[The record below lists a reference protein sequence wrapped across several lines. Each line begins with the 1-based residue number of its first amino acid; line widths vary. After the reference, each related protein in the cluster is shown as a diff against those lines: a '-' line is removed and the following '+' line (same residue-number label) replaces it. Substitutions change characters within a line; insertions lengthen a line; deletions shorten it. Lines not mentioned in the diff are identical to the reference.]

1 MKKSKKELFLDFYRN
16 MVTIR
21 NFELKVG
28 KLFAAGRIPGFVH
41 LYLGEEAIAVGVCA
55 NLKLRDFI
63 TSTHRGHGH
72 LISKGGDIK
81 LMMAE
86 LFGKKTGYCKGKGG
100 SMHIADFSLGILGAN
115 GIVGA
120 SIPIATG
127 AGLAC
132 KFKEEKGVS
141 ICFFGDGAAAR
152 GTFHENVNLASL
164 WKLPVIY
171 ICENNRYAV
180 SCCIDN
186 GIAGKDIAIRAK
198 SYGIPGFTIDGNDVE
213 EVYKISKEA
222 VLRARNGDG
231 PSLIVADTWRHH
243 GHFEGELDNY
253 RDQKEQ
259 QKWLAKDPVIKFREK
274 LIKENDIDKE
284 TLNLIEDEV
293 KENIE
298 KAIEF
303 AENSSVPSEEELFE
317 DLFV

>member
-1 MKKSKKELFLDFYRN
+1 MEKNKKDLFLDFYRN

-28 KLFAAGRIPGFVH
+28 ELFAAGRIPGFVH

-55 NLKLRDFI
+55 NLDSRDFI

-152 GTFHENVNLASL
+152 GTFHESVNLASL
-164 WKLPVIY
+164 WKLPVVY

-180 SCCIDN
+180 SCCVDN

-198 SYGIPGFTIDGNDVE
+198 SYAIPGFTVDGNDVE

-231 PSLIVADTWRHH
+231 PSLIVADTWRHR

-253 RDQKEQ
+253 RDQKER
-259 QKWLAKDPVIKFREK
+259 QKWLAKDPIIKFTEK
-274 LIKENDIDKE
+274 LIKENDIDEK

-303 AENSSVPSEEELFE
+303 AENSPVTSEEELFE

>member
-1 MKKSKKELFLDFYRN
+1 MEKNKKDLFSDFYRN

-21 NFELKVG
+21 NFELEVG

-41 LYLGEEAIAVGVCA
+41 LYLGQEAIAVGVCA
-55 NLKLRDFI
+55 NLNSRDFI

-132 KFKEEKGVS
+132 KFKGEKGVS

-152 GTFHENVNLASL
+152 GTFHESVNLASL
-164 WKLPVIY
+164 WKLPVVY

-180 SCCIDN
+180 SCCVDN

-198 SYGIPGFTIDGNDVE
+198 SYAIPGFTVDGNDVE

-231 PSLIVADTWRHH
+231 PSLIVADTWRHR

-253 RDQKEQ
+253 RDQKER
-259 QKWLAKDPVIKFREK
+259 QKWLAKDPIIKFTEK
-274 LIKENDIDKE
+274 LIKENDIDEK

-303 AENSSVPSEEELFE
+303 AENSPVTSEEELFE

>member
-1 MKKSKKELFLDFYRN
+1 MEKSKKDLFLDFYRN

-28 KLFAAGRIPGFVH
+28 ELFAAGRIPGFVH
-41 LYLGEEAIAVGVCA
+41 LYLGEEAIAAGVCA

-171 ICENNRYAV
+171 ICENNRYAI

-213 EVYKISKEA
+213 EVYEISKKA
-222 VLRARNGDG
+222 ILRARNGDG
-231 PSLIVADTWRHH
+231 PSLIVANTWRHH

-259 QKWLAKDPVIKFREK
+259 QKWLAKDPIIEFREK
-274 LIKENDIDKE
+274 LIKENDIDKK
-284 TLNLIEDEV
+284 TLNLIEAEV
-293 KENIE
+293 KDNIE
-298 KAIEF
+298 KAIRF